1 MMSDLNSAT
10 PMDRPLTIAIYKNKF
25 IGTQVVAET
34 SEGELYTG
42 ILKEC
47 TEEFVITLS
56 FAQKMPTL
64 EECQFIL
71 CEEATKKELKLTN
84 VVRLT
89 GSIDEKEQ
97 SHQAFRTD
105 REIVS
110 GINGAMED
118 KDPELLP
125 WNAETDEKDT
135 KRSCRNVWEDGWKVE
150 AMFEMNK
157 DKVVGKSTFDES
169 LSQYSNVE
177 VKDYTDEDIRR
188 AEQIVKAIEGC
199 QDSKRN
205 ALLEN
210 DDEERDLDVTTDFKM
225 ESRPESLQQPPQL
238 QQRTQRAGKEGSG
251 SRKVIGNSTLS
262 GFRWTPDRGAP
273 VWEKS
278 AEQASTNWRTSNTQ
292 PSQHQQRGHYST
304 KSHQST
310 SSYHQ
315 QQQPRKYQQQY
326 HQTPYFGGGKGNR
339 NAGGR
344 PSNYEV
350 NSTQSLSTERA
361 RSDIA
366 NESRTTPGSNVKPLN
381 ESAATNNHPFQPH
394 IEEQSIQQIP
404 PDPEIVEKK
413 MKSEQ
418 GSEETEERGKN
429 SPSVEEKMN
438 ETNNKEEERES
449 GEQQKEAFKL
459 NPAAAPFIPKSKDI
473 IVNTSPLM
481 SSQVSSF
488 IQVPSAPTQG
498 IATQNLVFYHQQP
511 QTVVPPH
518 SNPLYKDL
526 IVNTTSATSTINTN
540 PLMSSQ
546 VPSFVQV
553 PSAPTQG
560 IATQNLVFYHQ
571 QPQTVVPPQIPSN
584 PLYKDL
590 IVNTTSATSTINTN
604 PLMSSQ
610 VPSFVQVPSAPTQGI
625 ATQNLVFYH
634 QQPQTVVPT
643 QISSNSL
650 YATYPVAVILQ
661 HYPPPPLH
669 PGTQGMIIQSSPVQ
683 PLLNLT
689 MPPNAVVSAPPP
701 FYPAGRHQ
709 HQQF

>member
-1 MMSDLNSAT
+1 MKKRV
-10 PMDRPLTIAIYKNKF
+10 P
-25 IGTQVVAET
+25 GTQVVAET

-71 CEEATKKELKLTN
+71 CEGATKKELKLTN

-97 SHQAFRTD
+97 SHQVAFRTD

-125 WNAETDEKDT
+125 WNGDGEEEEFEHDDFKTDEKDT
-135 KRSCRNVWEDGWKVE
+135 KRCCINVWEDGWKVE

-210 DDEERDLDVTTDFKM
+210 DDEERDLDVTTDFKV
-225 ESRPESLQQPPQL
+225 ESRPEPLQQPPQL

-262 GFRWTPDRGAP
+262 GFRWTADRGAP

-278 AEQASTNWRTSNTQ
+278 AEQASTNWRTNTQ

-315 QQQPRKYQQQY
+315 QQQQPRKYQQQY

-339 NAGGR
+339 NTGGR
-344 PSNYEV
+344 PPNYEM
-350 NSTQSLSTERA
+350 NSTQPLSTERA
-361 RSDIA
+361 S
-366 NESRTTPGSNVKPLN
+366 
-381 ESAATNNHPFQPH
+381 
-394 IEEQSIQQIP
+394 QI
-404 PDPEIVEKK
+404 
-413 MKSEQ
+413 
-418 GSEETEERGKN
+418 
-429 SPSVEEKMN
+429 
-438 ETNNKEEERES
+438 
-449 GEQQKEAFKL
+449 
-459 NPAAAPFIPKSKDI
+459 
-473 IVNTSPLM
+473 
-481 SSQVSSF
+481 
-488 IQVPSAPTQG
+488 
-498 IATQNLVFYHQQP
+498 
-511 QTVVPPH
+511 
-518 SNPLYKDL
+518 
-526 IVNTTSATSTINTN
+526 
-540 PLMSSQ
+540 
-546 VPSFVQV
+546 PSFVQV

-590 IVNTTSATSTINTN
+590 IVNTTSATSTINTTS
-604 PLMSSQ
+604 PLMSNQVPSFVQVPSAPTQGIATQNLVFYHQQPQTVVPQQIPSNPLYKDLIVNSTSATSTINTTSPLMSNQ

-701 FYPAGRHQ
+701 FYPTGRHQ